1 MTAQT
6 KHAQANTQCTG
17 NIEIQKKFEECH
29 NVFQKM
35 RDSKYERHKLLKA
48 AAKSRWD
55 KVMRLHM
62 VSKSITLVVAM
73 FFTLEVAAKDDFTA
87 LI

>member
-29 NVFQKM
+29 DVFQKIW
-35 RDSKYERHKLLKA
+35 DSNYERNNLFKA

-55 KVMRLHM
+55 KVMRLHT
-62 VSKSITLVVAM
+62 VSKSITLVVVT
-73 FFTLEVAAKDDFTA
+73 FFRLEVAAKDEFTA